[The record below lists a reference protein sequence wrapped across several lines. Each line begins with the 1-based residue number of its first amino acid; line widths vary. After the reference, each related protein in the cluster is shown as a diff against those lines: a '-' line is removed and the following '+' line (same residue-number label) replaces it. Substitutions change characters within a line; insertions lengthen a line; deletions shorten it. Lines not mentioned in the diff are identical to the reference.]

1 MAESYSVKAWLSA
14 TDSGFI
20 STLKNA
26 LGATDSLASKL
37 KSGFSFGILT
47 GMGQKA
53 FSSLTSGVSG
63 LISEINSS
71 NAAWKTFEGNMSI
84 LGKGTKEIDGVKKE
98 LQSFAEQTIYSSS
111 DMAQTYA
118 QLAAVGTK
126 NTTKLVKGFGGL
138 AAAENP
144 QQAMKTLSQQATQMA
159 AKPKV
164 AWQDF
169 KLMLEQ
175 TPAGLSAVAKEMGM
189 TTSELVTAVQAGEV
203 STNKFFDA
211 IQKVGTSD
219 GFTKLATQYKT
230 VGQAMDGLKETV
242 GNKLTPVFDIL
253 SQTGIDAI
261 SGIIDKLSE
270 MDFQAVAN
278 KVSGFITKLK
288 TLYKLIKSS
297 GAFKTFSDAVSDVK
311 FAISEVTST
320 IFENTGGLQGLS
332 KGISTVIKMISKG
345 ISKVGSFIGMFGRLY
360 NVVRET
366 GAFTAISDAIK
377 DVKNALVHVINAAKE
392 FAPTMK
398 QVGTAIGDVIKW
410 ISQAISWIANFISSL
425 DTKTIEI
432 ATKVIL
438 GLVVGFKAMKVVK
451 TIAPGLVNIAKGL
464 GNIVTTAG
472 KGLASK
478 LFGIGTASKS
488 AGSAARVSGKQMLS
502 AAKSFA
508 LMGVAVLAIAAGFA
522 LLAQS
527 AIALAG
533 AGGGAIAVMGGLII
547 ALAGL
552 SIGLMAAMKTF
563 AMTPKKMQAAA
574 LAFLAIG
581 AAVLLISVGF
591 ALLAQSAIALA
602 AAGWPAIAVMVGL
615 VAVIALLAVARPFSA
630 QH

>member
-1 MAESYSVKAWLSA
+1 
-14 TDSGFI
+14 
-20 STLKNA
+20 
-26 LGATDSLASKL
+26 
-37 KSGFSFGILT
+37 
-47 GMGQKA
+47 
-53 FSSLTSGVSG
+53 
-63 LISEINSS
+63 
-71 NAAWKTFEGNMSI
+71 
-84 LGKGTKEIDGVKKE
+84 
-98 LQSFAEQTIYSSS
+98 
-111 DMAQTYA
+111 
-118 QLAAVGTK
+118 
-126 NTTKLVKGFGGL
+126 
-138 AAAENP
+138 
-144 QQAMKTLSQQATQMA
+144 MA

-425 DTKTIEI
+425 DTKPL
-432 ATKVIL
+432 KL
-438 GLVVGFKAMKVVK
+438 
-451 TIAPGLVNIAKGL
+451 PQ
-464 GNIVTTAG
+464 
-472 KGLASK
+472 K
-478 LFGIGTASKS
+478 LFWGL
-488 AGSAARVSGKQMLS
+488 LS
-502 AAKSFA
+502 ALK
-508 LMGVAVLAIAAGFA
+508 
-522 LLAQS
+522 Q
-527 AIALAG
+527 
-533 AGGGAIAVMGGLII
+533 
-547 ALAGL
+547 
-552 SIGLMAAMKTF
+552 
-563 AMTPKKMQAAA
+563 
-574 LAFLAIG
+574 
-581 AAVLLISVGF
+581 
-591 ALLAQSAIALA
+591 
-602 AAGWPAIAVMVGL
+602 
-615 VAVIALLAVARPFSA
+615 
-630 QH
+630 

>member
-1 MAESYSVKAWLSA
+1 MAESYSVKARLSA

-138 AAAENP
+138 AAAAENP

-278 KVSGFITKLK
+278 KVSGFTTKLK
-288 TLYKLIKSS
+288 T
-297 GAFKTFSDAVSDVK
+297 
-311 FAISEVTST
+311 
-320 IFENTGGLQGLS
+320 
-332 KGISTVIKMISKG
+332 
-345 ISKVGSFIGMFGRLY
+345 
-360 NVVRET
+360 
-366 GAFTAISDAIK
+366 
-377 DVKNALVHVINAAKE
+377 
-392 FAPTMK
+392 
-398 QVGTAIGDVIKW
+398 
-410 ISQAISWIANFISSL
+410 
-425 DTKTIEI
+425 
-432 ATKVIL
+432 
-438 GLVVGFKAMKVVK
+438 
-451 TIAPGLVNIAKGL
+451 
-464 GNIVTTAG
+464 
-472 KGLASK
+472 
-478 LFGIGTASKS
+478 
-488 AGSAARVSGKQMLS
+488 
-502 AAKSFA
+502 
-508 LMGVAVLAIAAGFA
+508 
-522 LLAQS
+522 
-527 AIALAG
+527 
-533 AGGGAIAVMGGLII
+533 
-547 ALAGL
+547 
-552 SIGLMAAMKTF
+552 
-563 AMTPKKMQAAA
+563 
-574 LAFLAIG
+574 
-581 AAVLLISVGF
+581 
-591 ALLAQSAIALA
+591 
-602 AAGWPAIAVMVGL
+602 
-615 VAVIALLAVARPFSA
+615 
-630 QH
+630 